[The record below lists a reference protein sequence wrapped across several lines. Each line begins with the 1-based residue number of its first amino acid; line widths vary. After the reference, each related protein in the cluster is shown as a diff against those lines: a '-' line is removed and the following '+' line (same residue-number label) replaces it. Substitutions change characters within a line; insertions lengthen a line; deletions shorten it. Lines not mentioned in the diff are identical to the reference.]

1 MVPFELVR
9 DHIDGAQL
17 KTPRGSQGCFP
28 WRRQDSH
35 ANYVIQC
42 ILERGRLEDKRHI
55 LEATVKQGG
64 SEDLAM
70 EAISDDLP
78 VYIYILYIYYIYIIY
93 ICIIVEC

>member
-1 MVPFELVR
+1 MVPFELVM
-9 DHIDGAQL
+9 DHIDGAQQYA
-17 KTPRGSQGCFP
+17 QGCFP
-28 WRRQDSH
+28 WRHQDSH

-70 EAISDDLP
+70 EAMADDLP
-78 VYIYILYIYYIYIIY
+78 VYIYIYVL
-93 ICIIVEC
+93 